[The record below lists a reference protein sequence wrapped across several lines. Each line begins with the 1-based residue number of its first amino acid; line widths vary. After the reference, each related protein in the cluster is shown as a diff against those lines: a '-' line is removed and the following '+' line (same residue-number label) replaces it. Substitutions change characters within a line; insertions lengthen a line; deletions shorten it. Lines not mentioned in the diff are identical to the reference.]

1 MFLIPLVLGALALQL
16 PFIAIVLLLLYLA
29 KVADIGLQ
37 RPLVA
42 LGAFFIIPVIILLFD
57 PSYSSALPALDSM
70 MGVGL
75 PALVFILALAR
86 WRRTTSAIAAAA
98 VSLVIYGSLR
108 SVIFSAH
115 LAEIQALAQTQ
126 LQEWM
131 PQLFEQQLY
140 SQSIQIMNLIM
151 PALWIAFQII
161 GLFLGLMLFHRQLQM
176 PFIWAQI
183 QFPWQYNLLF
193 ILALPLYLIKDLHI
207 LLLTIVIAGSVLPL
221 IQGISLIINYLS
233 RTISNKVIRAVL
245 LIVLLIN
252 SISYIFITI
261 LGFADIW
268 LNLRK
273 IETGGSPA

>member
-29 KVADIGLQ
+29 KVADVGLQ

-98 VSLVIYGSLR
+98 VSLVFYGALR

-140 SQSIQIMNLIM
+140 SQSLQIMNLIM
-151 PALWIAFQII
+151 PALWIAFQVI

-193 ILALPLYLIKDLHI
+193 ILALPLYLVKDLHI
-207 LLLTIVIAGSVLPL
+207 LLLTIVIAGSVLPC
-221 IQGISLIINYLS
+221 IQGISLIVNYLS
-233 RTISNKVIRAVL
+233 RTIYNKVIRAIL

>member
-233 RTISNKVIRAVL
+233 RTIYNKVIRAVL

>member
-29 KVADIGLQ
+29 KVADVGLQ

-98 VSLVIYGSLR
+98 VSLVIYGALR

-233 RTISNKVIRAVL
+233 RTIYNKVIRAVL

>member
-29 KVADIGLQ
+29 KVADVGLQ

-233 RTISNKVIRAVL
+233 RTIYNKVIRAVL

>member
-115 LAEIQALAQTQ
+115 LAKIQALAQTQ

-233 RTISNKVIRAVL
+233 RTIYNKVIRAVL